1 MRKLRRYRS
10 SPGNAVP
17 EELLFSAFNWETLRE
32 QYFLKL
38 NRADEA
44 MECRQLRAIYSKR
57 IWTECGISV
66 DLQ

>member
-10 SPGNAVP
+10 TPGSGVP

-44 MECRQLRAIYSKR
+44 MECRRLRAIYSKR
-57 IWTECGISV
+57 IWNECGISI
-66 DLQ
+66 DL

>member
-44 MECRQLRAIYSKR
+44 MDCSQLPAPYSKR
-57 IWTECGISV
+57 LWTQRGNPG
-66 DLQ
+66 QR